1 MIPKETECM
10 LPLLQY
16 MSDKGIHSA
25 EECREYILSV
35 FNLSNDEKA
44 ILKSKDI
51 VGWAKHRLRI
61 IGMLETVSRGNYR
74 ITEDGLKFLQITS
87 PTKKKPFK
95 EYGYW
100 YIKQHDC
107 IGFFA
112 KLQVINDIST
122 KIMKVGE
129 IKYFKIVKSLGKI
142 KACAISEADI
152 ASSEF
157 GIKLIKT
164 GFDYNYGTRDY
175 YQIELFCNGNRTDIS
190 IGQNIYSY
198 IIKNETNWFTTYQKW
213 HNYFTIEYKNENDI
227 KEIQFDSPARG
238 NENGSADIIY
248 YIIYFFILHS
258 EINDYTKTKDIYT
271 FLFLKWASCGTL
283 GKSIDLYKEVKSI
296 YERII
301 DKYPFMN
308 EPINNGLEARLKEI
322 KEGLL
327 EASLAENNL
336 LD

>member
-1 MIPKETECM
+1 
-10 LPLLQY
+10 
-16 MSDKGIHSA
+16 
-25 EECREYILSV
+25 
-35 FNLSNDEKA
+35 
-44 ILKSKDI
+44 
-51 VGWAKHRLRI
+51 
-61 IGMLETVSRGNYR
+61 
-74 ITEDGLKFLQITS
+74 
-87 PTKKKPFK
+87 
-95 EYGYW
+95 
-100 YIKQHDC
+100 
-107 IGFFA
+107 
-112 KLQVINDIST
+112 
-122 KIMKVGE
+122 MKVGE

-175 YQIELFCNGNRTDIS
+175 YQIELFCNGNRNDIS

-198 IIKNETNWFTTYQKW
+198 IIKNETNWFTTYQEW
-213 HNYFTIEYKNENDI
+213 HNYFTIEYKTDNDI
-227 KEIQFDSPARG
+227 KEVEFDSTARG

-258 EINDYTKTKDIYT
+258 EINDITKVKDIYN
-271 FLFLKWASCGTL
+271 FLFLNRTSCGTL

-308 EPINNGLEARLKEI
+308 EPINKGLEARLKKI

-327 EASLAENNL
+327 KASLVENNL